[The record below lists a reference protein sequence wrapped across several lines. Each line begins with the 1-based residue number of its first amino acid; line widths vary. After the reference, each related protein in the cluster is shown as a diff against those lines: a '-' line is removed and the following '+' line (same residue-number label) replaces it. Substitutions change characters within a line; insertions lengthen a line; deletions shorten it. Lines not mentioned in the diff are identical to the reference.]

1 MVLHVF
7 VFLLV
12 VCLLLSL
19 ALLWRL
25 DWFPLRPSSSKGRA
39 KRSTLHRLLKPHCP
53 DDCPACRLAST
64 PASGGGLASTPVR
77 PWREVKSRREA
88 PKRVNSA
95 GFACPNQQCTYFG
108 ITDAQIHALAGDG
121 KHGRAEQIQTFRCQA
136 CHTTFTSRRNTPL
149 YRLKTPSHQIAVV
162 LSALAEG
169 LNSSAAERVFGYHQA
184 TITTWLTRA
193 GEHAQLLH
201 KRSFRNLHIPHLQ
214 LDELRTRLRKAT
226 QILWLWLAIDPLT
239 KMIPVLELGPRTQKT
254 AHVLIHSL
262 RQSLAAF
269 LSPALYE

>member
-19 ALLWRL
+19 ARLGRL

-39 KRSTLHRLLKPHCP
+39 KRSTLHRLLKPRCP

-77 PWREVKSRREA
+77 PWREVKSRRGA

-108 ITDAQIHALAGDG
+108 ITDAQIHASFW
-121 KHGRAEQIQTFRCQA
+121 RWQA
-136 CHTTFTSRRNTPL
+136 
-149 YRLKTPSHQIAVV
+149 
-162 LSALAEG
+162 
-169 LNSSAAERVFGYHQA
+169 
-184 TITTWLTRA
+184 
-193 GEHAQLLH
+193 
-201 KRSFRNLHIPHLQ
+201 RSC
-214 LDELRTRLRKAT
+214 
-226 QILWLWLAIDPLT
+226 
-239 KMIPVLELGPRTQKT
+239 
-254 AHVLIHSL
+254 
-262 RQSLAAF
+262 
-269 LSPALYE
+269 